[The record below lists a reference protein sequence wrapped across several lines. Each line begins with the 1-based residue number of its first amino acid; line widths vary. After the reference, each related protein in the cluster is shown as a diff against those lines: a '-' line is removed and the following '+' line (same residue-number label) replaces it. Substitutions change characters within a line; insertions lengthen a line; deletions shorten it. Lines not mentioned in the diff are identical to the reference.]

1 MVEGVVDRSLRSI
14 IMEENLKGV
23 LQPRSIDHPQFG
35 RIKKVF
41 LAYIQNPEV
50 YESYKPPYSVEQLL
64 SDLSLQERVK
74 EEIAYHNENQRSRK
88 KEHTDLVKEFAEYLR
103 ENGVSVAY
111 DGYFELEN
119 VECTHQFYEQ
129 QIRDSDFVLLVITP
143 SLKYYLQNDPPVEEP
158 MAPLFQSKA
167 MVNLM
172 TVQIPPGTHFVPIF
186 LNRERDINLVPIN
199 LASASMYTICKPFD
213 ITKGDLYNLY
223 SLFTNQTMAPPEP
236 GPPIVLPSRPR
247 CECMFNY

>member
-1 MVEGVVDRSLRSI
+1 
-14 IMEENLKGV
+14 MEDQENPKGV
-23 LQPRSIDHPQFG
+23 LQPRSVESSQFG

-41 LAYIQNPEV
+41 LAYIQNPDV
-50 YESYKPPYSVEQLL
+50 YEKYIPPYSWDQLI
-64 SDLSLQERVK
+64 SDQSLQQRAR
-74 EEIAYHNENQRSRK
+74 EESACHEENQKRKK

-119 VECTHQFYEQ
+119 VECTHQLYEQ

-143 SLKYYLQNDPPVEEP
+143 SLKFYLQNDPPVEEP

-186 LNRERDINLVPIN
+186 LGRERDTNLVPVN

-223 SLFTNQTMAPPEP
+223 SQFTNQTVAPPEP
-236 GPPIVLPSRPR
+236 GPPIELPRRPR
-247 CECMFNY
+247 CECACWLGVLKGWYLNLY